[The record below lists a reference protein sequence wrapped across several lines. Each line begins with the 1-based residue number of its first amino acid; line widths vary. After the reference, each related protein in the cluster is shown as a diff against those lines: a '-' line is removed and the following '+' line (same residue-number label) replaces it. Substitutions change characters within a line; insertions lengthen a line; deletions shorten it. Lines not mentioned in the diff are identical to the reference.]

1 MWESD
6 ETVVLS
12 CDHLNMIPTHRPSRG
27 LPRAG
32 SPSSAV
38 IGTAPAMTA
47 VPAAESLS
55 RIAAALERLSPP
67 PPAAAD
73 VAAHPAYVWRE
84 ATLTEAR
91 AFCPLALDLL
101 TGIDPQKAALLRN
114 ARRLAEKLPAHDVLL
129 WGARGTGKSSLVKS
143 VVGALQGEGRDI
155 ALIEVA
161 PDAIDTLPHLFDTIA
176 GAHRAFAI
184 FVDDL
189 GFEEGSTGPRAL
201 RSLLEGGAEARP
213 ENARLHVTANRR
225 HIVSREHGEEERAI
239 NPRDV
244 LDDRLALADRFG
256 LSIGF
261 HNVDQPT
268 YLAMVTAYAARF
280 GLPFDGA
287 EAIAWATGR
296 GARSGRVAWQYV
308 IELAGREGQAV

>member
-1 MWESD
+1 MSTD
-6 ETVVLS
+6 
-12 CDHLNMIPTHRPSRG
+12 
-27 LPRAG
+27 
-32 SPSSAV
+32 
-38 IGTAPAMTA
+38 PATD
-47 VPAAESLS
+47 PLH

-73 VAAHPAYVWRE
+73 PAAHPAYVWRE
-84 ATLTEAR
+84 ATLTAAR
-91 AFCPLALDLL
+91 SFRPLALDLL
-101 TGIDPQKAALLRN
+101 TGVDPQKAALLQN
-114 ARRLAEKLPAHDVLL
+114 ARRLADRLPAHDVLL
-129 WGARGTGKSSLVKS
+129 WGARGSGKSSLVKS

-161 PDAIDTLPHLFDTIA
+161 PDALETLPHLFDTVA
-176 GAHRAFAI
+176 ACPRAFAI

-189 GFEEGSTGPRAL
+189 GFEEGSAGPRTL

-213 ENARLHVTANRR
+213 DNARLHVTANRR
-225 HIVSREHGEEERAI
+225 HIVAREHGEEERAI
-239 NPRDV
+239 NARDV

-268 YLAMVTAYAARF
+268 YLAMVEAYAAQL
-280 GLPFDGA
+280 GLPFEGA
-287 EAIAWATGR
+287 DAIAWATGR

-308 IELAGREGQAV
+308 VELAGREGRGL